1 MNINELNDTA
11 HKILDAAQAMVM
23 TEGFNAF
30 SYKDLQNEVGV
41 KTSSIHYY
49 FPTKQDLAFALV
61 ERHNARLLNRLEDI
75 NKEVPKGIDK
85 IKAFGE
91 SFINIAGQGKFCLC
105 GMLTSDLLSMS
116 DEGTQALKDFF
127 FDTERW
133 LADAIRQGIEEGDI
147 KETTPVKEAATNFL
161 ATLEGGILIARAR
174 KGDAYMRSVV
184 DQALMFLKK

>member
-1 MNINELNDTA
+1 MNTNQLNDTA
-11 HKILDAAQAMVM
+11 HKILDAAQVMVM

-49 FPTKQDLAFALV
+49 FPTKQDLAAALV
-61 ERHNARLLNRLEDI
+61 ERHNENLWKKFEKIEADAQRGL
-75 NKEVPKGIDK
+75 DK
-85 IKAFGE
+85 IKALGDL
-91 SFINIAGQGKFCLC
+91 FISIAAQGKFCLC

-116 DEGTQALKDFF
+116 PEGTKALKDFF
-127 FDTERW
+127 HDTERW

-147 KETTPVKEAATNFL
+147 RKTVPPKEAAANFL

-174 KGDAYMRSVV
+174 KGEAYMKSIV
-184 DQALMFLKK
+184 DQALLFLAK

>member
-1 MNINELNDTA
+1 MNINKLNETA
-11 HKILDAAQAMVM
+11 HKILDAAQVMVM

-49 FPTKQDLAFALV
+49 FPTKQDLAAALV
-61 ERHNARLLNRLEDI
+61 ERHNESLWKKLEEIDEEAQSGLD
-75 NKEVPKGIDK
+75 KVKALGELFVGIS
-85 IKAFGE
+85 A
-91 SFINIAGQGKFCLC
+91 QGKFCLC

-116 DEGTQALKDFF
+116 DDGTKALKDFF
-127 FDTERW
+127 HDTERW

-147 KETTPVKEAATNFL
+147 RETVPPKEAATNFL

-174 KGDAYMRSVV
+174 KGEAYMKSVV
-184 DQALMFLKK
+184 DQALLFLAK